1 MVGFHLFFYY
11 MKKKKSHLHIF
22 NICIVYHCLL
32 RKLKKKSIALHS
44 IYQVL
49 DVIYIKIDSNL
60 NSATITAQ
68 SCLKLE

>member
-1 MVGFHLFFYY
+1 LSS
-11 MKKKKSHLHIF
+11 KKIKK
-22 NICIVYHCLL
+22 
-32 RKLKKKSIALHS
+32 KKKSIALHS

-49 DVIYIKIDSNL
+49 DVIKIDSNL